1 MKFMDKKEQVLDIKM
16 TPYGEFLLSQGQFK
30 PEYYSFYD
38 DNILYES
45 QYAGYVDSQNNIEPR
60 TQEDTPQLETQT
72 VFSDRDIFIRRGISG
87 MAGTVMNEADYLGV
101 SDPLGLYGD
110 IVVGGEGELLQ
121 EAGQGSQG
129 ITINADFFE
138 RRMYSPQ
145 ACLGTSDILST
156 NAPAWTVNML
166 RGEIKDSSKTVT
178 NSLTPTIH
186 IPQLNVTLTY
196 EIDVKSNSDFISDTE
211 LAIQYPN
218 GEYLDIK
225 PEIVLAEII
234 ERNSEF
240 TKENFDIEVFE
251 VQQAKAPGLT
261 DSSGD
266 PVMVEKLRPL
276 KFRKPYSLVQDDVLL
291 DPKDIP
297 ISSEPLTKEYVEYYF
312 NVKVDSQIDKQ
323 LICSSIDS
331 LESRG
336 FFVDTE
342 IECEDIKN
350 IALVDIYSTDA
361 VSDDCPD
368 PSDAGDPCK
377 DTIY

>member
-1 MKFMDKKEQVLDIKM
+1 MDKKEQVLDIKM
-16 TPYGEFLLSQGQFK
+16 TPYGEFMLSQGQFK

-60 TQEDTPQLETQT
+60 TQEDTPQFETQT
-72 VFSDRDIFIRRGISG
+72 VFSDRNIFIRRGISN

-110 IVVGGEGELLQ
+110 IVVGGGGELLQ
-121 EAGQGSQG
+121 EAGAGSQG

-138 RRMYSPQ
+138 RKMYNPQ
-145 ACLGTSDILST
+145 ACLGTSDILTT
-156 NAPAWTVNML
+156 NAPAWSINML
-166 RGEIKDSSKTVT
+166 RGEIKSSSRAVT

-186 IPQLNVTLTY
+186 IPQLDVTLTY
-196 EIDVKSNSDFISDTE
+196 KIDVKSNSDFISDTE

-225 PEIVLAEII
+225 PEIILAEII

-276 KFRKPYSLVQDDVLL
+276 RFRKPYSLVQGEVLL
-291 DPKDIP
+291 DPKEIP
-297 ISSEPLTKEYVEYYF
+297 VSSEPLTKEYVEYYF
-312 NVKVDSQIDKQ
+312 NIKVDNQIDKQ

-336 FFVDTE
+336 FYVDTE
-342 IECEDIKN
+342 IECKEIKN
-350 IALVDIYSTDA
+350 ITLVDIYSTDA

-368 PSDAGDPCK
+368 PGDDPCK